1 MRTCLFALAATLSI
15 AGLIAAPLA
24 GAAVPPSGGG
34 FSGGGASSGGG
45 GGGHA
50 GGSSGG
56 SGGGHSGGGGY
67 SGGHFSV
74 GHFSGGHFSGSSY
87 RGGGYGSPAFHASYM
102 AHGGYVAHGSYMGGG
117 GRPFARGGY
126 RIIGS
131 QSAGVAHVSAMPQ
144 GSRSA
149 RITLALGPRT
159 GSAAKAMRL
168 DRTVHTDRMLPR
180 PGHPPGPRHPRHHTK
195 YAPPTASYLPD
206 YPHGIP
212 FFCETRMVQPP
223 RSEPSAGCLTPM
235 KEHGGRKVAAAF

>member
-1 MRTCLFALAATLSI
+1 MRTRLFALAVTLSI

-24 GAAVPPSGGG
+24 GAAVPPSGG
-34 FSGGGASSGGG
+34 FSGGFSGGG

-67 SGGHFSV
+67 SGGHFS
-74 GHFSGGHFSGSSY
+74 GGHFGGSS
-87 RGGGYGSPAFHASYM
+87 GYGAFHASYM
-102 AHGGYVAHGSYMGGG
+102 ERGGYVAHGSEMAGGSS
-117 GRPFARGGY
+117 PPARGGY

-144 GSRSA
+144 GGHSA

-168 DRTVHTDRMLPR
+168 DRTVHTDRMQPR
-180 PGHPPGPRHPRHHTK
+180 PGHPPGPRHPRDHTK
-195 YAPPTASYLPD
+195 HAPPTASHLPD
-206 YPHGIP
+206 YPQGTP

-223 RSEPSAGCLTPM
+223 RSEPSTGCLTPM
-235 KEHGGRKVAAAF
+235 KEHSGRKVASAY